1 VQTDAAAEHRHE
13 LLPVELERVCIFDI
27 VVVGMSDV

>member
-1 VQTDAAAEHRHE
+1 VWDAAAAEHRHE
-13 LLPVELERVCIFDI
+13 LEGVCIFDI